1 MSSSSVV
8 TPIRAGSRRL
18 AFFPERLEAMKI
30 FGICGRNGAGRG
42 DLVSEL
48 VARLRM
54 EGLRVSI
61 VKRAPPAFDVDTA
74 GTDSW
79 NQRQAGCRE
88 MIIASDRRA
97 VIFDEFEPDS
107 ASPDLGSLIA
117 RLRPCDIVLAINFR
131 DAPVPRIEVWD
142 GSSGA
147 EPPRRNAE
155 FVVANATPRR
165 TGSATWIALD
175 DYDSMAALILS
186 SAGRAVGTAPGA
198 GTNAVSRSV
207 R

>member
-1 MSSSSVV
+1 M
-8 TPIRAGSRRL
+8 R
-18 AFFPERLEAMKI
+18 I

-48 VARLRM
+48 VARFRM

-61 VKRAPPAFDVDTA
+61 VKRAPLAFDVDRQ

-107 ASPDLGSLIA
+107 ASPDLGNLIA
-117 RLRPCDIVLAINFR
+117 RLKPCDIVLAINFR

-142 GSSGA
+142 GSPDT
-147 EPPRRNAE
+147 EPPRRNIA

-165 TGSATWIALD
+165 TGSGTWIALD
-175 DYDSMAALILS
+175 DYDAMAALVLS
-186 SAGRAVGTAPGA
+186 SAGRTGENAPDPGA
-198 GTNAVSRSV
+198 VEDQPKRPV
-207 R
+207 M